1 MSFTRFILALY
12 SLYTRFNVALIEI
25 MTRPKKRGTQIGE
38 IRLMRRNL
46 YLEDWIKMERG

>member
-25 MTRPKKRGTQIGE
+25 LTRPKKRGTLIGE
-38 IRLMRRNL
+38 IRL
-46 YLEDWIKMERG
+46 IERDF